1 MAAVVAVVMAV
12 LFWLL
17 NLPMVM
23 LVLSMLMVMAVVCF
37 RSVHSL
43 LLSMALMLASMLNS
57 RVFMAAK
64 LTCSM

>member
-23 LVLSMLMVMAVVCF
+23 LVLSMLMVMVMAVVCF

-43 LLSMALMLASMLNS
+43 LLSMALMLASMINS
-57 RVFMAAK
+57 RM
-64 LTCSM
+64 

>member
-17 NLPMVM
+17 NLPMVT
-23 LVLSMLMVMAVVCF
+23 LVLSMLMVMVMAVVCF

-43 LLSMALMLASMLNS
+43 LLSMALMLASTINS
-57 RVFMAAK
+57 KM
-64 LTCSM
+64 